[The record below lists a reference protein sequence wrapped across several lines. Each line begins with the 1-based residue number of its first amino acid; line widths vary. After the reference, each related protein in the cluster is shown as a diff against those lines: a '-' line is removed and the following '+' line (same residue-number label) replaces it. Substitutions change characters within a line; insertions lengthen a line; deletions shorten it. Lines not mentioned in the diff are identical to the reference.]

1 MADHL
6 AVTIPLSNIQK
17 IQIYVNTAKRSLSAI
32 QAETGADYIING
44 TLFNMSTFKPNC
56 HLRVDGRTICTPAY
70 DVAGYAWNDGPDISI
85 DTLPDPTQRNYIACT
100 PLVLDGKPIANLTY
114 DPGQG
119 GKRGRTAIGIKEDRL
134 ALYCTRDGGTMTRTP
149 ETLRD
154 DLAAAG
160 WESAVMLDGGGSSQC
175 WFRGQAIKSTRA
187 VHDLILVYL
196 KGSDTTGVKTYSV
209 KKDGSTYLSKNFKV
223 SEFKCNDGSDTVLIS
238 DKLVDLLQKIRDH
251 FGVAVV
257 INSGYRTSAYNKKV
271 GGVSNSQHV
280 KGTAADIVVK
290 CVDPLTVGQYVEYI
304 MPDHGGI
311 GVYQTFTHVDVRS
324 NRSRWDQR
332 SGKEVVVDG
341 WPGYKEDTMDNA
353 PSPAHKE
360 GVEWAVKNGILTG
373 NSEGDLMLSQPVTR
387 QQMCTMLY
395 RFWKLIDR

>member
-6 AVTIPLSNIQK
+6 AVTIPLSNIER
-17 IQIYVNTAKRSLSAI
+17 IQIYVNTARKSLSEI
-32 QAETGADYIING
+32 QGETGADYIING
-44 TLFNMSTFKPNC
+44 TLYNMSTFKPNC
-56 HLRVDGRTICTPAY
+56 HLRVDGETLCNPAY
-70 DVAGYAWNDGPDISI
+70 SVAGYAWNDGPDISM
-85 DTLPDPTQRNYIACT
+85 DTLPDPSQRNYIACT
-100 PLVLDGKPIANLTY
+100 PLVVSGRALPELTY
-114 DPGQG
+114 DAGQG
-119 GKRGRTAIGIKEDRL
+119 GKRGRTAMGIKGDRL
-134 ALYCTRDGGTMTRTP
+134 ALYCTRDGGTMERTP
-149 ETLRD
+149 EELRD

-175 WFRGQAIKSTRA
+175 YFKGDTIKATRV

-209 KKDGSTYLSKNFKV
+209 KKDGNTYLAENFKV
-223 SEFKCNDGSDTVLIS
+223 KEFACNDGSDTVLIS
-238 DKLVDLLQKIRDH
+238 DDLVELLQKIRDH

-257 INSGYRTSAYNKKV
+257 INSGYRTSTYNKKV
-271 GGVSNSQHV
+271 GGATNSQHV

-290 CVDPLTVGQYVEYI
+290 GVDPLTVGQYVEYI

-341 WPGYKEDTMDNA
+341 WPGYKEDTMTETD
-353 PSPAHKE
+353 K
-360 GVEWAVKNGILTG
+360 AVQWVQDVGIMAG
-373 NSEGDLMLSQPVTR
+373 NSNGDMMLDSNPTR
-387 QQMCTMLY
+387 RQIAIMLY
-395 RFWKLIDR
+395 RFAKYLGKV

>member
-6 AVTIPLSNIQK
+6 AVTIHLKDIQR
-17 IQIYVNTAKRSLSAI
+17 IQIYLNTSLKSLAAI
-32 QAETGADYIING
+32 QKETGADYIING
-44 TLFNMSTFKPNC
+44 TLYNMEAFKPNC
-56 HLRVDGRTICTPAY
+56 HLRVDGRTICTPDY
-70 DVAGYAWNDGPDISI
+70 DVAGYAWNEGPDISI
-85 DTLPDPTQRNYIACT
+85 DTLPDLTQRNYIACT
-100 PLVLDGKPIANLTY
+100 PLVLDGKPISKLIY
-114 DPGQG
+114 DKGQG
-119 GKRGRTAIGIKEDRL
+119 GKRGRTAIGIKADRL

-149 ETLRD
+149 EELRD

-175 WFRGQAIKSTRA
+175 YFKGDTIKSTRA

-196 KGSDTTGVKTYSV
+196 KGSDSTVKTYSV
-209 KKDGSTYLSKNFKV
+209 KKDGSTYLSNNFKV
-223 SEFKCNDGSDTVLIS
+223 KEFACNDGSDTVLIS
-238 DKLVDLLQKIRDH
+238 DDLVDLLQKIRDH

-290 CVDPLTVGQYVEYI
+290 GVDPLTVGQYVEYI

-341 WPGYKEDTMDNA
+341 WPGYKEDTMSETDL
-353 PSPAHKE
+353 
-360 GVEWAVKNGILTG
+360 AVKWVQDVGIMQGNVNGDMVL
-373 NSEGDLMLSQPVTR
+373 NDQPTR
-387 QQMCTMLY
+387 RQIAIMLY
-395 RFWKLIDR
+395 RFAKYLGKV

>member
-44 TLFNMSTFKPNC
+44 TLYNMETFKPNC
-56 HLRVDGRTICTPAY
+56 HLRVDGRTICTPSY

-119 GKRGRTAIGIKEDRL
+119 GKRGRTAIGIKKDRL
-134 ALYCTRDGGTMTRTP
+134 ALYCTHDGGTMTRTP
-149 ETLRD
+149 EALRD

-175 WFRGQAIKSTRA
+175 YFKGDTIKATRV

-209 KKDGSTYLSKNFKV
+209 KKDGNTYLSENFKV
-223 SEFKCNDGSDTVLIS
+223 KEFACNDGSDTVLIS
-238 DKLVDLLQKIRDH
+238 DELVDLLQKIRDH
-251 FGVAVV
+251 FGVAVT
-257 INSGYRTSAYNKKV
+257 INSGYRTSTYNKKV
-271 GGVSNSQHV
+271 GGATNSQHV

-290 CVDPLTVGQYVEYI
+290 GVDPLTVGQYVEYI

-311 GVYQTFTHVDVRS
+311 GVYQTFTHVDVRTS
-324 NRSRWDQR
+324 RSRWDQR

-341 WPGYKEDTMDNA
+341 WPGYKEDTMSETDL
-353 PSPAHKE
+353 
-360 GVEWAVKNGILTG
+360 AVKWVQDVGIMQGDANG
-373 NSEGDLMLSQPVTR
+373 DMMLNDQPTR
-387 QQMCTMLY
+387 RQIAIMLY
-395 RFWKLIDR
+395 RFAKMIGKA